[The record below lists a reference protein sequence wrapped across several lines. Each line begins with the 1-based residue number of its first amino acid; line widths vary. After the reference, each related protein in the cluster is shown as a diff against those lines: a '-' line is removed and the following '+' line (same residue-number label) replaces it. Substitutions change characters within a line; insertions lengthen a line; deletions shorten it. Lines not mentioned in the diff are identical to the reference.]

1 MEFHEE
7 ECWRIGPGVIINFFF
22 EVIINL
28 DNRTNYILK
37 ILMKFFW

>member
-1 MEFHEE
+1 MKKNAGELGLEFFF
-7 ECWRIGPGVIINFFF
+7 FFF

>member
-1 MEFHEE
+1 MKKNAGELGLELLL
-7 ECWRIGPGVIINFFF
+7 IFFF

>member
-7 ECWRIGPGVIINFFF
+7 ECWRIGPGVFFFFF